1 MLSKKVLKATAAAV
15 IFAGSSLFLTD
26 CTSMIT
32 EEQLAML
39 QDLRRQ
45 EAQLTE
51 NIQTAKS
58 ELNKL
63 KSELKSRESELND
76 CNEKTQFVKDKL
88 SQWPNVWPEGN

>member
-1 MLSKKVLKATAAAV
+1 MLSKKVVKTTLAV
-15 IFAGSSLFLTD
+15 IIFAGSSLFLTD

-58 ELNKL
+58 DLNRL

-76 CNEKTQFVKDKL
+76 CNQKTQFVKDKL
-88 SQWPNVWPEGN
+88 SQWPNVWPDNN

>member
-1 MLSKKVLKATAAAV
+1 MISTKVLKTTAAAI
-15 IFAGSSLFLTD
+15 IFVASSLFLTD

-51 NIQTAKS
+51 NIQTAKAD
-58 ELNKL
+58 LNKL

-76 CNEKTQFVKDKL
+76 CNDKTQFVKDKL
-88 SQWPNVWPEGN
+88 SQWPNVWPDNN

>member
-1 MLSKKVLKATAAAV
+1 MLTKKVVKVTAAALV
-15 IFAGSSLFLTD
+15 FAGSSLFLTN

-58 ELNKL
+58 DLNRL
-63 KSELKSRESELND
+63 KSELKSREAELND
-76 CNEKTQFVKDKL
+76 CNSRTQFVKDKL
-88 SQWPNVWPEGN
+88 SQWPNVWPENN